1 MAITASHTLPIH
13 HHAPIARA
21 FAALGDAIMR
31 LAEARS
37 RNGQF
42 EQLKRLSDADL
53 ARLGLT
59 RDGIA
64 RHVFADKLYL

>member
-1 MAITASHTLPIH
+1 
-13 HHAPIARA
+13 
-21 FAALGDAIMR
+21 LGDAIMR